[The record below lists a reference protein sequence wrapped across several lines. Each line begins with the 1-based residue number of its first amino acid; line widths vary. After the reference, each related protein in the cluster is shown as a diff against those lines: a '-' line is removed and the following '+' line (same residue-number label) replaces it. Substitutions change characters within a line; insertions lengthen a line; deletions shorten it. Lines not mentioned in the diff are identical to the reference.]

1 MLVSESNLNNVLEDV
16 YILNSGTYYFFED
29 FIISEI
35 REGLLFNWEMAQEL
49 INLAEKHYGKNNKV
63 AYISNRV
70 YSYSL
75 VPQDWLKFFKARNSI
90 SAFAVV
96 SYSKYERSDILLERL
111 FFKSKIKKFFDLTE
125 AVIWAREQQKKYT
138 IKKTTA

>member
-16 YILNSGTYYFFED
+16 YILDTGTYYFFED

-35 REGLLFNWEMAQEL
+35 NEGLLFDWNMAQKL
-49 INLAEKHYGKNNKV
+49 INLAENHYGKNNKV

-70 YSYSL
+70 HSYSL

-96 SYSKYERSDILLERL
+96 SYNEKEKSDILIERL
-111 FFKSKIKKFFDLTE
+111 FFKSKIKKFFNLND
-125 AVIWAREQQKKYT
+125 AVAWASEQQREYNV
-138 IKKTTA
+138 KKTTA

>member
-16 YILNSGTYYFFED
+16 YILDTGTYYFFED

-35 REGLLFNWEMAQEL
+35 NEGLLFDWNMAQKL
-49 INLAEKHYGKNNKV
+49 INLAENHYGKNNKV

-70 YSYSL
+70 HSYSL

-96 SYSKYERSDILLERL
+96 SYNDKE
-111 FFKSKIKKFFDLTE
+111 KSKIKKFFNLND
-125 AVIWAREQQKKYT
+125 AVAWASEQQRKYNV
-138 IKKTTA
+138 KKTTA

>member
-16 YILNSGTYYFFED
+16 YILETGTYYFFED

-35 REGLLFNWEMAQEL
+35 NEGMLFDWQMAQEL
-49 INLAEKHYGKNNKV
+49 LHLAENHYGTENKI

-70 YSYSL
+70 HSYSL

-96 SYSKYERSDILLERL
+96 SYNDKEKSDILIERL
-111 FFKSKIKKFFDLTE
+111 FFKSKIKKFFDLNE
-125 AVIWAREQQKKYT
+125 AVDWAKEQQKEYI